1 MERKLDFL
9 FQFAIYWSLTFYC
22 LIEYLNF
29 AMLTFL
35 SVYRLNF
42 NLLHIVCETQ
52 IVFIWNVYIFDSEG
66 GCGFNVLK

>member
-9 FQFAIYWSLTFYC
+9 FQFAVYWSLTFYR
-22 LIEYLNF
+22 LIEYLNL

-52 IVFIWNVYIFDSEG
+52 IVFI
-66 GCGFNVLK
+66 